1 MSIVGDPGGHRHQGE
16 AATRMLNQLGLY
28 HDRWPVATVPAD
40 LVAPGP
46 LAPAVADGILA
57 HFQGPLDA
65 LSQARGY
72 RSRDVI
78 RLAPDTPDIEALL
91 ANFQR
96 AHRHTEDEVRFVVA
110 GEGIFVVTV
119 AGERYEVLVTAGDVL
134 AVPAGT
140 RHWFTLTDSR
150 SITAV
155 RLFGDPAGW
164 VALYEDEPVRAKAR
178 S

>member
-1 MSIVGDPGGHRHQGE
+1 MPTVQDPQNHLHDPK
-16 AATRMLNQLGLY
+16 AATRLLNQLGLY
-28 HDRWPVATVPAD
+28 HDWWPVDTVPAA

-57 HFQGPLDA
+57 HFQQPLDA
-65 LSQARGY
+65 LSAARGY

-96 AHRHTEDEVRFVVA
+96 VHRHTEDEVRFVVA
-110 GEGIFVVTV
+110 GEGLFVIII
-119 AGERYEVLVTAGDVL
+119 ADERYEVLLTAGDVL

-140 RHWFTLTDSR
+140 RHWFTLTASR

-164 VALYEDEPVRAKAR
+164 VALYDDPPVAAEAG

>member
-1 MSIVGDPGGHRHQGE
+1 MSIVRDPQGHRHDE
-16 AATRMLNQLGLY
+16 HAAAVLLNQLGLY
-28 HDRWPVATVPAD
+28 HDRWPVTTVPPA
-40 LVAPGP
+40 LVAQGP

-65 LSQARGY
+65 LSEARGY

-78 RLAPDTPDIEALL
+78 RLTPDTPDLETLL

-119 AGERYEVLVTAGDVL
+119 AGKPYEVLVSAGDVL

-140 RHWFTLTDSR
+140 RHWFTLTASQ

-164 VALYEDEPVRAKAR
+164 VALYEDDPVSAEA
-178 S
+178 SS